1 MATESGRQPTFEVSI
16 EGTFVDFFGGRLGA
30 GYRQLISRDATR
42 DITTQRG
49 AASASRGTPLNV
61 TGHKGRAFCAKVHQ
75 QPAASANWQGC
86 QTTGWSSLS
95 RAHRGEHSQLS
106 GGHPPPPHTVVDCAD
121 LVNDAAFLDQYGAR
135 TPTLRN
141 VLRTPPRPKQA
152 LVRKVFGLPNHI
164 EEQSVEGAIVS
175 RVASLTD
182 EPLQVRIDPAT
193 PWAPMLVDTAPFPLG
208 TAQRA
213 VAECAAK
220 MYGQPGLADIGGF
233 FYHVVP
239 KRISVR
245 CPNNS

>member
-1 MATESGRQPTFEVSI
+1 MPP
-16 EGTFVDFFGGRLGA
+16 GTSPRRGGRRAPQGA
-30 GYRQLISRDATR
+30 PPSMSRGTRVGPSAPRYTNNPQPPPTGRDAR
-42 DITTQRG
+42 RLDG
-49 AASASRGTPLNV
+49 AASLVPIVGNIHS
-61 TGHKGRAFCAKVHQ
+61 F
-75 QPAASANWQGC
+75 PAD
-86 QTTGWSSLS
+86 T
-95 RAHRGEHSQLS
+95 
-106 GGHPPPPHTVVDCAD
+106 PPPPHTVVDCAD